1 MNQNKETESFF
12 EYVKKQ
18 GFEVKIVNQLQDMIK
33 ELPEFSPDFIL
44 LSWNFKNLDVK
55 RAYKFF
61 ETHSKAIC
69 VVFGEEYSAKTSSGI
84 ASGGFTHT
92 LLPPLSGRAIALRLS
107 GLLKEQEQKKQK
119 EEKWQKK
126 AEESKL
132 KMAWAEAFDDEPKSS
147 SAASIKLPEE
157 DEELPDLNW
166 DLEEDSDNAEEK
178 IWKSQQDKPS
188 IEEIK
193 LKMAEAIDAIK
204 NLNPTDEADFDK
216 IFDFEKVEEGHFSDF
231 LGANGIAHLYLNYG
245 YSSPIFLILPTG
257 THPLNLEAKK
267 LFSTH
272 GTLLEFGRTGKSRVD
287 ISRNTIVI
295 PMDFHS
301 LGLGERERALISRL
315 SRQNVSEFEILS
327 STRPEVKAFLTDP
340 ENSIP
345 HSLRFLS
352 FASDPGSSVDF
363 RYRISFRT
371 GKVDT
376 LAPRIAKALDS
387 ILKIPLVSNSQWVAV
402 GFRSKGGDWIM
413 SLPTHISGEVSE
425 PFSASYLEIRKDFYK
440 SMGAD
445 LFLIVHGL
453 RHFKPHMIE
462 FLKKVAKSILQKHQ

>member
-1 MNQNKETESFF
+1 MGRWTLVFLKF
-12 EYVKKQ
+12 
-18 GFEVKIVNQLQDMIK
+18 I
-33 ELPEFSPDFIL
+33 IL
-44 LSWNFKNLDVK
+44 L
-55 RAYKFF
+55 
-61 ETHSKAIC
+61 
-69 VVFGEEYSAKTSSGI
+69 VFITAGFAPVAAVATSSDACNGPLIKI
-84 ASGGFTHT
+84 AEGQVVEEWVHRHRWRGTNT
-92 LLPPLSGRAIALRLS
+92 RLILDGS
-107 GLLKEQEQKKQK
+107 MP
-119 EEKWQKK
+119 
-126 AEESKL
+126 SKN
-132 KMAWAEAFDDEPKSS
+132 S
-147 SAASIKLPEE
+147 
-157 DEELPDLNW
+157 
-166 DLEEDSDNAEEK
+166 
-178 IWKSQQDKPS
+178 PS

-445 LFLIVHGL
+445 LFLIVHGH

-462 FLKKVAKSILQKHQ
+462 FLKKVAKSVIQEPNKPGSVSLVLLQNTHQWGGLYYIHTRESGTGKLLDTTVYADQLQERYNWAKLQKAGAATNPFEIEN